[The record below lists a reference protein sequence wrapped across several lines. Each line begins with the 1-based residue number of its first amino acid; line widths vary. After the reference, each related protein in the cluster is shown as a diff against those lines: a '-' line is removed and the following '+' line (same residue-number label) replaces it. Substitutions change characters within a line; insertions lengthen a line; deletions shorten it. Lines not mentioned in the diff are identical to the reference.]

1 MINSTEDQELALIYQ
16 PSLLSSDSQRRYNAV
31 RDAVLQ
37 ELEPRDFIEKIR
49 VAELIEGEWETLRLR
64 NFKAV
69 IVTAF
74 RRPALQQLLNM
85 LLPNANSGENDYL
98 AERFF
103 TNKEVRRKVGKI
115 LLEAGLNESSIDAE
129 AFRLS
134 IEDLTKIDRRLTELG
149 SRRDKILQRLED
161 HRAGLATPAHFDQS
175 ERDDS
180 LPGLK
185 NGGDYHGKRTAD
197 RSQP

>member
-37 ELEPRDFIEKIR
+37 ELEPRDFVEKIR

-103 TNKEVRRKVGKI
+103 TNKEVRR
-115 LLEAGLNESSIDAE
+115 ASMS
-129 AFRLS
+129 
-134 IEDLTKIDRRLTELG
+134 
-149 SRRDKILQRLED
+149 
-161 HRAGLATPAHFDQS
+161 PA
-175 ERDDS
+175 
-180 LPGLK
+180 
-185 NGGDYHGKRTAD
+185 
-197 RSQP
+197 